1 MLFVF
6 LVFSMRHTQCTQHL
20 PLKCCFCCC
29 CKFKW
34 IQISNAWILQ
44 HTAHS
49 THDSFSEN
57 DKFWHLCFGCH
68 FLKYWHFLRIF
79 RHFINFLLIFSIS
92 PKTASRKTPH
102 QNLIDLLPLTFIKC
116 VSNLICRWHDAL
128 WIMEPVI
135 FPSSLFRFFLWCVS
149 ILCECACVY
158 PNDK

>member
-68 FLKYWHFLRIF
+68 FLKYWHFFANFPTFHQFSSHFLHFTENSIKKNATPKFNWSTTINLHKVRIEPYMPLAWCF
-79 RHFINFLLIFSIS
+79 MDNGARNFSFIFIS
-92 PKTASRKTPH
+92 
-102 QNLIDLLPLTFIKC
+102 
-116 VSNLICRWHDAL
+116 
-128 WIMEPVI
+128 
-135 FPSSLFRFFLWCVS
+135 FFVWCVS